1 MIKIVTDS
9 TAGLPEAM
17 IQAHDIRVVPL
28 CVHFGEQAFKEKVDL
43 STEEFYDRLSKAT
56 QLPTTSQP
64 SAGEFYEVFKELV
77 DAGHEVVA
85 LTISSKLSGTW
96 SSAMAALEMLPGA
109 PITVVDSL
117 VTSVGMYLMLERA
130 TEAVAA
136 GARRHEVEELLCE
149 LRDKVYV
156 SFVVDTLEYLQK
168 GGRIGNAKAFLG
180 TLLKIKPILVLQ
192 DGLIEPLEQVR
203 SKRKA
208 LTRMIDLAE
217 ERLNGKGAQA
227 TVHVCHAVCPEEAVL
242 LKDEV
247 MARLGCAEPA
257 ISEVGAVL
265 GSHTGPGV
273 IGMAVCV

>member
-1 MIKIVTDS
+1 M
-9 TAGLPEAM
+9 M
-17 IQAHDIRVVPL
+17 
-28 CVHFGEQAFKEKVDL
+28 
-43 STEEFYDRLSKAT
+43 
-56 QLPTTSQP
+56 
-64 SAGEFYEVFKELV
+64 
-77 DAGHEVVA
+77 
-85 LTISSKLSGTW
+85 
-96 SSAMAALEMLPGA
+96 
-109 PITVVDSL
+109 TV
-117 VTSVGMYLMLERA
+117 
-130 TEAVAA
+130 EAVRLAAA
-136 GARRHEVEELLCE
+136 GQPVPAILARLDQFIAGSRF
-149 LRDKVYV
+149 Y
-156 SFVVDTLEYLQK
+156 FVVDTLEYLQK